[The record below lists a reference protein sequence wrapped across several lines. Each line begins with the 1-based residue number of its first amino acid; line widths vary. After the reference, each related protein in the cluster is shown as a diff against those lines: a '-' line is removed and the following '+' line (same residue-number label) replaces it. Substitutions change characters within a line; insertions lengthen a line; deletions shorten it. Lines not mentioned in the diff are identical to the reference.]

1 MSSNSRGYLLVSE
14 QLDDRPN
21 LATDWCGLL
30 CALLLGYLATVVVHL
45 LCAGSWAGADYQ
57 VDGQRLLSTHDAYCW
72 LAGAK
77 GVNSYARFG
86 MSRLAAL
93 LSTVTGQPLWAVGFW
108 SPPFFAGLTAV
119 AAGLWGWRLAG
130 ARAAVLPA
138 LIGGLAPGFFFRS
151 RLGYFDSDVFTEFMP
166 LLIGF
171 MLASLIAPYC
181 SRAWRPTETERAAA
195 PEVPS
200 WLPWAALCC
209 GLVVHV
215 AHFAHDDV
223 RPLGVGLFWLAL
235 GLVGLVGLRGR
246 RTAALRILL
255 VYGLAGYA
263 GPRRFGVDVFV
274 PSPADLPGLAMAVGL
289 AWTLS
294 RPRRPAWLS
303 SPWFDKP
310 WPWLAGI
317 AALALAGGLLLP
329 LGAFWAKALSY
340 FKPVADVA
348 AASAPKYP
356 GITQSIREA
365 KNVADVGL
373 ALAGMSVSTTL
384 GALGAL
390 GVVALFVFRPATLL
404 LAPTAALGFASLVLG
419 TRFTMFGGP
428 VLAIGL
434 GAAAH
439 WLCRGAALA
448 MNGSGRTLSL
458 WAQWLIGTG
467 CLFAYGLVYSMTPA
481 TAVLTPAHA
490 AALLGCR
497 TIAPRDASV
506 WTWWDFGYATQYF
519 AERPTPSDGGRHDGR
534 DIYAT
539 AVALTT
545 DSPRQAAQIIRLS
558 AARGNDPAKVWD
570 KMPATAVRDEI
581 ESLAERDVALP
592 PAPPQY
598 LVATWENLTLLY
610 WISYYGSW
618 DVVTGRG
625 RHAMVTTVHSA
636 MELDRANGTLLR
648 PGGGE
653 ALPLAS
659 AEILADNK
667 VERLDIPEH
676 PVGLHLLVNTAAGQA
691 VLLDDAAYSS
701 MAVQLLVGDPTRPEI
716 ARYFKLLRE
725 GFPLVRIYE
734 VLPGQ
739 GPAPQAE
746 AKRQ

>member
-1 MSSNSRGYLLVSE
+1 MSPNSHGYLLVSE
-14 QLDDRPN
+14 QLDDRPDF
-21 LATDWCGLL
+21 AADWRGL
-30 CALLLGYLATVVVHL
+30 CVALFAGYAATVAVHL

-57 VDGQRLLSTHDAYCW
+57 VDGQRLLATHDAYCW

-77 GVNSYARFG
+77 GVNGYAQFG

-93 LSTVTGQPLWAVGFW
+93 LAAVTGRPLSSIGFW
-108 SPPFFAGLTAV
+108 SPPFFAGLTAI

-151 RLGYFDSDVFTEFMP
+151 RLGYFDSDVFTELMP
-166 LLIGF
+166 LLLGF
-171 MLASLIAPYC
+171 MLASLLAPYC
-181 SRAWRPTETERAAA
+181 SRAWRPTPAERESA
-195 PEVPS
+195 PPVPA
-200 WLPWAALCC
+200 WLPWAALGC
-209 GLVVHV
+209 GLVARV

-235 GLVGLVGLRGR
+235 VLVGLVGLRGR
-246 RTAALRILL
+246 RAAALRILL
-255 VYGLAGYA
+255 IYGLAGYA
-263 GPRRFGVDVFV
+263 GPRRFGADVFAPGV
-274 PSPADLPGLAMAVGL
+274 ADAPGLALAAGV
-289 AWTLS
+289 AWTFS

-303 SPWFDKP
+303 APWLDTP
-310 WPWLAGI
+310 WPWLVGI
-317 AALALAGGLLLP
+317 AAVALAGGMLLP

-340 FKPVADVA
+340 FKPVADAA

-373 ALAGMSVSTTL
+373 VLAGMSVSTTV

-390 GVVALFVFRPATLL
+390 GVAGLVVFRPGTLL

-439 WLCRGAALA
+439 WICRGAALA
-448 MNGSGRTLSL
+448 MNRGGRALSL
-458 WAQWLIGTG
+458 WAQWLVGAG
-467 CLFAYGLVYSMTPA
+467 CLCAYGLVYTMTPA

-490 AALLGCR
+490 AALLSCR
-497 TIAPRDASV
+497 ATTPRDAAL

-519 AERPTPSDGGRHDGR
+519 AERMTPSDGGRHDGR

-539 AVALTT
+539 AIALST

-558 AARGNDPAKVWD
+558 AARGNDPARAWD
-570 KMPATAVRDEI
+570 KMPAPAVRDEI
-581 ESLAERDVALP
+581 DSLRYRDIPLP
-592 PAPPQY
+592 ATPPQY
-598 LVATWENLTLLY
+598 LVVTWENLTLLY

-618 DVVTGRG
+618 DVTTGRG
-625 RHAMVTTVHSA
+625 RHAAVSAVRSA
-636 MELDRANGTLLR
+636 MELDRANGVLLR
-648 PGGGE
+648 PDGG
-653 ALPLAS
+653 ADLPLAS
-659 AEILADNK
+659 ADILSDK
-667 VERLDIPEH
+667 GVQRLDLPEH
-676 PVGLHLLVNTAAGQA
+676 PDGAHLLVNMDAGQA

-701 MAVQLLVGDPTRPEI
+701 MAVQLLVGDPARPEV